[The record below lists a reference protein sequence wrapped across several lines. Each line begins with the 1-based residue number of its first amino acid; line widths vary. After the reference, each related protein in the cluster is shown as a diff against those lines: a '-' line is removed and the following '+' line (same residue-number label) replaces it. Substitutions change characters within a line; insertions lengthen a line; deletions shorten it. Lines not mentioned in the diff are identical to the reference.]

1 MLAIYIDITSIPKP
15 SLPQLTSL
23 IRLKLLPRASLLALL
38 SAFDLPYPQLS
49 DLFYDLLTDLLD
61 ASTTEYL
68 SFVSSPLLLTFIK
81 HKLGEELVGD
91 HQLIRQVDKEVFKR
105 LRGRLPELSQYI
117 FEAKARHVEKVT
129 MEEASVVH
137 EIMQERDSPVS

>member
-1 MLAIYIDITSIPKP
+1 MLARYKDITSIPKP

-49 DLFYDLLTDLLD
+49 DLFYDLLTDLQD

-68 SFVSSPLLLTFIK
+68 SFVSSPHLLAFIK
-81 HKLGEELVGD
+81 DKLSGE
-91 HQLIRQVDKEVFKR
+91 
-105 LRGRLPELSQYI
+105 
-117 FEAKARHVEKVT
+117 
-129 MEEASVVH
+129 
-137 EIMQERDSPVS
+137 

>member
-1 MLAIYIDITSIPKP
+1 LLARYVDITSIPKP

-38 SAFDLPYPQLS
+38 SDFELPYTQLS

-68 SFVSSPLLLTFIK
+68 TFVSSPLLLSFIK
-81 HKLGEELVGD
+81 
-91 HQLIRQVDKEVFKR
+91 
-105 LRGRLPELSQYI
+105 
-117 FEAKARHVEKVT
+117 
-129 MEEASVVH
+129 
-137 EIMQERDSPVS
+137 